1 MVDDL
6 ESVTLRPTVVDGQPQ
21 EDDYEVIWRGLPIG
35 RIMKPPIEPHWWW
48 ACNVYGQPL
57 AANDRGPGINFKDCQ
72 VRFKMAWT
80 RIRAGLTEES
90 ISIAEQHAANLAAQK
105 PSSAGEQPQ
114 PEALRNLENNRAA
127 PRQRVFKAGTI
138 EFGGGGIDCIVRN
151 ISETGAALEVATP
164 LSIPERFTLFVP
176 SDQFKRACHIVWRKE
191 KRIGIAFD

>member
-1 MVDDL
+1 MT
-6 ESVTLRPTVVDGQPQ
+6 EAPAS
-21 EDDYEVIWRGLPIG
+21 IS
-35 RIMKPPIEPHWWW
+35 
-48 ACNVYGQPL
+48 
-57 AANDRGPGINFKDCQ
+57 KDCQ

-90 ISIAEQHAANLAAQK
+90 ISIAARHAANLAAQK
-105 PSSAGEQPQ
+105 PSSAGEEPQ
-114 PEALRNLENNRAA
+114 PENIRNPENNRAA

-151 ISETGAALEVATP
+151 FSETGAALEVTTP
-164 LSIPERFTLFVP
+164 LSIPDRFTLFVS